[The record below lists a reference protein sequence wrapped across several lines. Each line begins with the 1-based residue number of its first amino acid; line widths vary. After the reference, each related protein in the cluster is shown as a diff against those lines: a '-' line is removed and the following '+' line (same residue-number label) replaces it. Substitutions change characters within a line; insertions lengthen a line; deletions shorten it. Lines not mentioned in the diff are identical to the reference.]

1 MRLIAE
7 LSLNCYKIN
16 LNWFDKILCK
26 KPQQYFFK
34 FQKPKNTINIFFCL
48 NFIFERKATQ
58 FASSSFLSKFQLG
71 IRKTYILQ
79 IEKVNKIQQMVNNNK
94 KIKLKLLIKN

>member
-1 MRLIAE
+1 MQKATTIFFLISKA
-7 LSLNCYKIN
+7 
-16 LNWFDKILCK
+16 K
-26 KPQQYFFK
+26 KYNK
-34 FQKPKNTINIFFCL
+34 YFFCL

-58 FASSSFLSKFQLG
+58 FASSCFLSKFQLG

-79 IEKVNKIQQMVNNNK
+79 IEKVNKIQQIVNNNK